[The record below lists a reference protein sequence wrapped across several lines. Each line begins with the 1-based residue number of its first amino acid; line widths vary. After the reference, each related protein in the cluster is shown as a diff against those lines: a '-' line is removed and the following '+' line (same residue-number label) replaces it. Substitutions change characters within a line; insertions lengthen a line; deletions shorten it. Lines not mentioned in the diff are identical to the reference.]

1 MARILYG
8 VHGTGHGHAMRALA
22 VARHYPQHE
31 FRFVSHSH
39 GAALLRHEHA
49 VVECYNP
56 ETPVAAHRVTSTA
69 ALGSAL
75 RTFRRQPHLTR
86 LLLQEIEQ
94 FKPDVALTDYE
105 YFVPRASRAAGLP
118 CLSFDHQHIVTCA
131 HHRMPAY
138 QYVSYAATFAAI
150 RGLFS
155 HASEYLVTSFYRPPL
170 RHGACARLVP
180 PILREQALQHRPSD
194 GGHVLAYHGYSTSK
208 GFFDFLRA
216 IPRPVKLYGSNLVR
230 DDGNLQ
236 FKANSEEE
244 FLADLAGSSY
254 VVCGAGH
261 TLISEALYF
270 GKPLFVL
277 PIRGAFEQFLNAH
290 YVQQL
295 GYGRYH
301 AGLTPPAR
309 LVPEFEAGLDGFRA
323 NIRAANFLGNPEIF
337 DALDT
342 FIATGALPL
351 CAS

>member
-22 VARHYPQHE
+22 VARHYPQHK

-39 GAALLRHEHA
+39 GADLLRREHA

-56 ETPVAAHRVTSTA
+56 ETPVAAHRVTSAA

-75 RTFRRQPHLTR
+75 RTFRRQPHLKR

-94 FKPDVALTDYE
+94 FQPDVALTDYE
-105 YFVPRASRAAGLP
+105 YFVPRASRTAGLP

-131 HHRMPAY
+131 KHCVPAR
-138 QYVSYAATFAAI
+138 QRVSYAVTGTAI
-150 RGLFS
+150 RWLFS

-170 RHGACARLVP
+170 HQSARARLVP
-180 PILREQALQHRPSD
+180 PILRKQVLQQQSSD

-230 DDGNLQ
+230 NDGNLQ

-244 FLADLAGSSY
+244 FLADLAACSY

-277 PIRGAFEQFLNAH
+277 PISGAFEQFLNAH

-301 AGLTPPAR
+301 TNLAPSAR
-309 LVPEFEAGLDGFRA
+309 LIPKFEAGLDGFRA
-323 NIRAANFLGNPEIF
+323 NIRAANFLGNSEIF
-337 DALDT
+337 AALDT
-342 FIATGALPL
+342 FIATGALLP
-351 CAS
+351 CAF